1 MGEDREYREL
11 RPLLFSVAYRMVG
24 SVSEA
29 EDIVQES
36 FLRYHRATRGGQQV
50 DSPKSYLCT
59 VATRLSIDHLR
70 SARVRRETYVGTWLP
85 EPLIGDR
92 DPAAVQASPQD
103 PAERAAST
111 DSLSLAFLVLLESL
125 TPVERAV
132 FLLHDVF
139 GFDYPE
145 IAEIVGKSETNCR
158 QLGSRARRHIADR
171 QPRFEASRQRR
182 AELADR
188 FFAACEL
195 GDLDG
200 LVDLLASDVVMYGD
214 GGGKGEAVKTP
225 VRGRLRVGRFLL
237 GLMRQ
242 ARRRELV
249 LRPAAVNGQ
258 PGAVVR
264 TPDGQVIAV
273 LALEI
278 VAGRIQAVHSI
289 VNPDKLGHLQLAATG

>member
-1 MGEDREYREL
+1 MGDDREYREL

-36 FLRYHRATRGGQQV
+36 FLRYHRAARAGQQV
-50 DSPKSYLCT
+50 GTPKSYLCT

-85 EPLIGDR
+85 EPLLGDR
-92 DPAAVQASPQD
+92 DPGQD
-103 PAERAAST
+103 PAERTAST
-111 DSLSLAFLVLLESL
+111 DSLSLAFLVLLETL

-139 GFDYPE
+139 GFDYPQ
-145 IAEIVGKSETNCR
+145 IAEIVGKSESNCR
-158 QLGSRARRHIADR
+158 QLASRARRHVADR
-171 QPRFEASRQRR
+171 RPRFRVSRQRR
-182 AELADR
+182 AQLADR
-188 FFAACEL
+188 FFAACDR

-200 LVDLLASDVVMYGD
+200 LVELLATDVVMYGD
-214 GGGKGEAVKTP
+214 GGGKGEAVKAP
-225 VRGRLRVGRFLL
+225 VRGQLRVGRFLL

-242 ARRRELV
+242 ARRQNLA

-258 PGAVVR
+258 PGALVFA
-264 TPDGQVIAV
+264 PDGQVIGV

-278 VAGRIQAVHSI
+278 ADGRIQAVHSI
-289 VNPDKLGHLQLAATG
+289 VNPDKLGHLQLASTG

>member
-1 MGEDREYREL
+1 MGDDREYREL

-24 SVSEA
+24 SVGEA

-36 FLRYHRATRGGQQV
+36 FLRYHRATGSGQRV
-50 DSPKSYLCT
+50 GVPKSYLCT

-70 SARVRRETYVGTWLP
+70 SARVRRETYIGTWLP
-85 EPLIGDR
+85 EPLLGDR
-92 DPAAVQASPQD
+92 DPTADPAAD
-103 PAERAAST
+103 PAERTART
-111 DSLSLAFLVLLESL
+111 DSLSLAFLVLLETL

-145 IAEIVGKSETNCR
+145 IAEIVEKTESNCR
-158 QLGSRARRHIADR
+158 QLASRARRRVADR
-171 QPRFEASRQRR
+171 RPRFEASRQRR
-182 AELADR
+182 TELAEK
-188 FFAACEL
+188 FFAACDR

-200 LVDLLASDVVMYGD
+200 LVELLATDVVMYGD

-242 ARRRELV
+242 AKRRNLV
-249 LRPAAVNGQ
+249 LRPAEVNGQ
-258 PGAVVR
+258 PGALVSAS
-264 TPDGQVIAV
+264 DGQVIGV
-273 LALEI
+273 LALDI
-278 VAGRIQAVHSI
+278 VDGRLQTVHSM

>member
-1 MGEDREYREL
+1 MGADREYREL

-36 FLRYHRATRGGQQV
+36 FLRYHRATRAGQQV

-70 SARVRRETYVGTWLP
+70 SARVRRETYLGTWLP
-85 EPLIGDR
+85 EPLLGDR
-92 DPAAVQASPQD
+92 DPVPAPTAAQD
-103 PAERAAST
+103 PAERTVTA
-111 DSLSLAFLVLLESL
+111 DSLSLAFLVLLETL

-145 IAEIVGKSETNCR
+145 IAEIVGKSESNCR
-158 QLGSRARRHIADR
+158 QLASRARRHVADGR
-171 QPRFEASRQRR
+171 PRFETSRQHR
-182 AELADR
+182 AQLADR
-188 FFAACEL
+188 FFAACDR

-200 LVDLLASDVVMYGD
+200 LVELLATDVVMYGD

-225 VRGRLRVGRFLL
+225 VRGSVRVGRFLL

-242 ARRRELV
+242 ARRRDLAI
-249 LRPAAVNGQ
+249 RPAVVNGQ
-258 PGAVVR
+258 PGALVS
-264 TPDGQVIAV
+264 TADGQVLGV
-273 LALEI
+273 LALDI
-278 VAGRIQAVHSI
+278 ADGQVQAVHSM
-289 VNPDKLGHLQLAATG
+289 VNPDKLGHVRLATAG